1 MQKDTREAFSQL
13 LSRIAELNGVRDATQ
28 TFNVTP
34 SVQQS
39 LETHIQE
46 SSAFLRRINITGVDE
61 ARGQRL
67 KLGITGPIAKRTNV
81 EVSDREPSDISSLEE
96 VGYTCESTEFDTH
109 ITWAKLDAWA
119 KFPDFQ
125 RRVRDVLV
133 RQQALDRISIGF
145 NGVSAAAATNPVAN
159 PLLDDVNK
167 GWLQL
172 LREQAPSRVL
182 AEGGTAGEVRVGPG
196 GDYENLDAL
205 IFDVVGEMIDPW
217 HRDSTGLEV
226 IAGRSLIADKYFQMA
241 SKHGDTPTEA
251 LAADVVMSNARFG
264 GLPAARVPAMP
275 QSSLFIT
282 MPENL
287 SIYWQRG
294 KRRRFIIDN
303 PKRNRVENY
312 ESSNE
317 AYMIE
322 DFGAAALV
330 ENIVFGS
337 WS

>member
-13 LSRIAELNGVRDATQ
+13 LTRLAELNDVRDATE
-28 TFNVTP
+28 TFDMKP
-34 SVQQS
+34 SVQQA
-39 LETHIQE
+39 LETRMQE
-46 SSAFLRRINITGVDE
+46 SSAFLSRINITGVDE

-67 KLGITGPIAKRTNV
+67 QLGITGPIAKRTNID
-81 EVSDREPSDISSLEE
+81 VSDREPSDLASLEE
-96 VGYTCESTEFDTH
+96 FEYTCESTEFDTH

-125 RRVRDVLV
+125 RRVRDMLV

-145 NGVSAAAATNPVAN
+145 NGVTAATATDPVAN
-159 PLLDDVNK
+159 PQLDDVNK
-167 GWLQL
+167 GWLQH
-172 LREQAPSRVL
+172 LREQAPNRVL

-205 IFDVVGEMIDPW
+205 IFDVVNEMIAPW
-217 HRDSTGLEV
+217 HREGRSLEV
-226 IAGRSLIADKYFQMA
+226 IAGRWLIADKYFQMA
-241 SKHGDTPTEA
+241 SQHDGTPSEL
-251 LAADVVMSNARFG
+251 LAMDMVMSNARFG
-264 GLPAARVPAMP
+264 GRPTIRVPGMP
-275 QSSLFIT
+275 ENSLFIT
-282 MPENL
+282 PPENL

-294 KRRRFIIDN
+294 KRRRSIVDN
-303 PKRNRVENY
+303 PKRKRIENY

-317 AYMIE
+317 AYVIE

-337 WS
+337 WA